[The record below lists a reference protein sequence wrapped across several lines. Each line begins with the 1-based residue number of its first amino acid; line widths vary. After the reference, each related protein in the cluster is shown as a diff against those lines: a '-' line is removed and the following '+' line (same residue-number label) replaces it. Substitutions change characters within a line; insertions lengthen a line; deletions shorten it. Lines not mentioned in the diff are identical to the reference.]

1 MAKLYRIYC
10 DIYEYGRWK
19 LIVKLKFGRVDDE
32 LFGSIFTTKL

>member
-10 DIYEYGRWK
+10 DIYEYGRRK
-19 LIVKLKFGRVDDE
+19 LMVKLKFGRVDDE